1 VAEQTFVLPR
11 LAFRDN
17 AMERIA
23 ATLRAPAQLHPTAWL
38 SMGSAFHILT
48 RWRHE
53 QAWRRRTRSDTSCTR
68 TWALPSNPETAV
80 HAHHP
85 KSTGID
91 QKSLDICGAWTC
103 HTCHSAVDGRIDT
116 GFSRDEL
123 ALCTEEAF
131 RTISELH

>member
-1 VAEQTFVLPR
+1 MSKLT
-11 LAFRDN
+11 D
-17 AMERIA
+17 A
-23 ATLRAPAQLHPTAWL
+23 AL
-38 SMGSAFHILT
+38 SI
-48 RWRHE
+48 RH
-53 QAWRRRTRSDTSCTR
+53 AGTR

-80 HAHHP
+80 LAHHP

-123 ALCTEEAF
+123 RLMHRRSF
-131 RTISELH
+131 QDDK